1 MGTNNRALTLEE
13 NAAKICCISVF
24 ASFVEL
30 KDTMSPSCV
39 DLELTVIRHGQTDW
53 NAQGLL
59 QGITDIPLNTNGKR
73 QARLAG
79 LWLKGQSYDTVYSS
93 PLSRTL
99 DTAKILMEHSMV
111 WIDAIQGKEV
121 EINQEPALIERNFG
135 VFEGKPFDD
144 LVEAEVSSGKG
155 FGMYDPEGDES
166 DSRRILLSTHGGW
179 IFRMDK
185 VLNRTKKI
193 AKMAQASLNK
203 VSHTNTGITKFR
215 LQINRS
221 DGTLFSGQCLTN
233 FSVAHLEEPNA
244 NFLSTKTN

>member
-1 MGTNNRALTLEE
+1 
-13 NAAKICCISVF
+13 
-24 ASFVEL
+24 L
-30 KDTMSPSCV
+30 KDAMSPPSCV

-59 QGITDIPLNTNGKR
+59 QGITDIPLNANGKR

-121 EINQEPALIERNFG
+121 EIIQEPALIERNFG

-155 FGMYDPEGDES
+155 FGMYDPEGAESGLDMESRVENFLEKLFCQVARDKS

-244 NFLSTKTN
+244 NFLTTKPN